1 MNNNEVRE
9 RAKVSSEVI
18 SAESQLEHCKTKQ
31 PVCRKIYKKWIEYKK
46 VLPANFEDTLPYNN
60 CFIIIEKDNFK
71 YFREK
76 ELLDNRTMVKDGGDH
91 VFSFKEKID
100 DYIFF
105 STNYD
110 TISLFRDRYD
120 GLQEYFI
127 LDEIY
132 YQNKQKG
139 N

>member
-9 RAKVSSEVI
+9 RTKDSPEII
-18 SAESQLEHCKTKQ
+18 SGESPKEYSIVKQ
-31 PVCRKIYKKWIEYKK
+31 PVCRPYKKWIEYKK
-46 VLPANFEDTLPYNN
+46 ELPTNFEDTLPYNN
-60 CFIIIEKDNFK
+60 CYIIIEKDILK
-71 YFREK
+71 YFRKGEML
-76 ELLDNRTMVKDGGDH
+76 ENRTMVRDGGDH

-120 GLQEYFI
+120 GLREYFI
-127 LDEIY
+127 VDEIY